1 MRREVDLLLDRVPD
15 PIVVVAEEEGA
26 APAGE
31 VDELAP
37 RRVEEVRPP
46 PVGED
51 ERALVRQAVAGED
64 AAREALRRLPEKL
77 VLAPPESG
85 EA

>member
-1 MRREVDLLLDRVPD
+1 MKCDARSICSLTAARIPSM
-15 PIVVVAEEEGA
+15 VVAEEEGA

-51 ERALVRQAVAGED
+51 ERAVVRQAVPGED
-64 AAREALRRLPEKL
+64 AAREALRRLPQKL
-77 VLAPPESG
+77 VLALEV
-85 EA
+85 